1 MDDARSAV
9 AVVKIEVLTTAD
21 ITTKTPS
28 ETTEEPTEE
37 PTTTTSPDCDDKKEK
52 LYFIIMIA
60 LAAVLGALLLLLIL
74 IPLCIKCCRYSH
86 PSPSPATYVPT
97 LGPPAT

>member
-28 ETTEEPTEE
+28 EPTEE